1 MPGILL
7 NILEYMESTPLHP
20 SKIYL
25 AHSVTSAK
33 VKKPLC
39 WYVVNSM
46 YSAAQNLVHYIISSL
61 KLLEEIEPLK
71 NIISTFI
78 IYIWSML
85 KFPQLS
91 DF

>member
-1 MPGILL
+1 
-7 NILEYMESTPLHP
+7 MESTPLQP
-20 SKIYL
+20 SNNYL

-39 WYVVNSM
+39 WYVVSSM
-46 YSAAQNLVHYIISSL
+46 YSAVQTLVHYIISSL

-71 NIISTFI
+71 NIINTFI
-78 IYIWSML
+78 MYILSVL

-91 DF
+91 DFLNCSN